1 MQSMKFED
9 ARGVTEVSMIGKGRI
24 GNANDSGRDS
34 LAKGTQNGRE
44 VVTTE
49 LQEGL
54 GAR

>member
-1 MQSMKFED
+1 MQTMKFED
-9 ARGVTEVSMIGKGRI
+9 ARGVTEISMIGQGRI
-24 GNANDSGRDS
+24 GNANGSDRDS
-34 LAKGTQNGRE
+34 LAKSRQNGRE